1 MSLKSLGL
9 AAVLAL
15 ATAMPAVSQA
25 LKIGVVPGAYADA
38 VGVAAEE
45 AKAQGLE
52 IEVIEFSDWN
62 TPNLALDAK
71 DIDVNFFQ
79 HQPFMENTEAEKGY
93 DFSVVAPGIL
103 QNFGFFS
110 LRVRTH

>member
-45 AKAQGLE
+45 A
-52 IEVIEFSDWN
+52 
-62 TPNLALDAK
+62 
-71 DIDVNFFQ
+71 
-79 HQPFMENTEAEKGY
+79 
-93 DFSVVAPGIL
+93 
-103 QNFGFFS
+103 
-110 LRVRTH
+110 